1 MTNSSLRIRYDSG
14 VSEGKIGLAITHVVI
29 SFCSRLMGAI
39 RSLAW
44 IIHVVVSHQFIVT
57 ETYQRVN
64 IDSFNFLTR
73 ACMLIRHVHV
83 IHSDIKDI
91 INYLSKFVILEIYV
105 RFILEKNYII

>member
-14 VSEGKIGLAITHVVI
+14 VSEEKIGLAITHVVV

-64 IDSFNFLTR
+64 IDSFNFLIR
-73 ACMLIRHVHV
+73 ACMLIRHF
-83 IHSDIKDI
+83 IYSDIKDI
-91 INYLSKFVILEIYV
+91 INYPSKFVILEIYV